1 MGAVPA
7 VEEHFNGVWDVF
19 TISPNKEFYTCL
31 RRCLAPLKLFLK
43 WLEAHNAM
51 EIQLLSGQ
59 SSISHAPSSSIR
71 TVDHL

>member
-1 MGAVPA
+1 MGAVLA
-7 VEEHFNGVWDVF
+7 VEEHFNSVWDVL

-31 RRCLAPLKLFLK
+31 SRCLAPLELFLK

-51 EIQLLSGQ
+51 EIQPLSGQ